1 MLRERLE
8 AACDHVTVQRNME
21 LVETL
26 ATEFPHTIVA
36 LPSSHDLGSFTC
48 LVHVLGFTGQEQY
61 FAVWLLKSGSLME
74 SDAALA
80 EVGSIVMYFD
90 NDGVFT
96 HVGLLSTKARVQSKW
111 GTLGF
116 YEHGLF
122 EVPANYGDTVR
133 YFRPLTYDQAIELFY
148 DFAEENGVE
157 FE

>member
-1 MLRERLE
+1 
-8 AACDHVTVQRNME
+8 ME

-61 FAVWLLKSGSLME
+61 ISVAALPGHNVFAGKGFAVWLLKSGSLME